1 MSENIKILKKLHA
14 IMSEL
19 PFIEKDKTNAHQH
32 YKYASEQAIKLAV
45 QPLLVKHKVL
55 FTVQGTAIDRIG
67 EVTTGKFTGSFI
79 DVESGEHLDLTLY
92 AEGWDKLD
100 KAYYKCITGAIKYIL
115 TSTFLIPTG
124 DDAEAVGNTNA
135 NPAPRPR
142 PATQPSES
150 DKDKIKEVK
159 DKIEKVR
166 ANSGDTISEPQRK
179 RFFAI
184 YKNKNW
190 VDGAVKDLIARWGY
204 TGTDQIKRKHYESIV
219 DCIEKDRAPS
229 EEELA

>member
-1 MSENIKILKKLHA
+1 MSENIKILKKLHE

-19 PFIEKDKTNAHQH
+19 PFIEKDKMNAHQH
-32 YKYASEQAIKLAV
+32 YKYASEQAIKLAI

-55 FTVQGTAIDRIG
+55 FTLTQTAIDRIG

-100 KAYYKCITGAIKYIL
+100 KGNYKAITGSIKYIL

-124 DDAEAVGNTNA
+124 DDAEAVGNTKA
-135 NPAPRPR
+135 NPAPKPKK
-142 PATQPSES
+142 AHQNKVE
-150 DKDKIKEVK
+150 EVI
-159 DKIEKVR
+159 DKIEQIR
-166 ANSGDTISEPQRK
+166 ATLDDPISEAQRR

-184 YKNKNW
+184 YKKNNW
-190 VDGAVKDLIARWGY
+190 VEGAVKDLIARWGY
-204 TGTDQIKRKHYESIV
+204 TGTDQIKRKHYEAIV
-219 DCIEKDRAPS
+219 DCVEKDRAPS
-229 EEELA
+229 QEELA